1 MQNNV
6 IKPVPSP
13 EFHSPN
19 SNLLEYALSVLFSVG
34 SLMWAHLTNTDGIFF
49 KIVVAPA
56 VAASIGFFV
65 ARLLKRIFPEKK
77 S

>member
-13 EFHSPN
+13 EFHTPN
-19 SNLLEYALSVLFSVG
+19 SSVIEYVISMCFSVC
-34 SLMWAHLTNTDGIFF
+34 SLAWAHFTNTDGIFF
-49 KIVVAPA
+49 KIVVAPT